1 MAQRGVYFFM
11 EDGEV
16 RSDGGTGP
24 ASCASGHM
32 PEGQVRGQ
40 NSEPAE
46 ATSRSAAGGT
56 KRLLFLASIV
66 SILRAA
72 ALHSCA
78 HRPSLVHV
86 LALRFILCFP
96 IVLSSQPTSLA
107 RVRPRPR
114 WRHTGATGAAL
125 QLRAR
130 IQCCSPNA
138 VWRLFDAADQEVVPL
153 VRDFK
158 HAGNRTDTRSSCR
171 LFKIELWI

>member
-96 IVLSSQPTSLA
+96 IVFEL
-107 RVRPRPR
+107 
-114 WRHTGATGAAL
+114 
-125 QLRAR
+125 
-130 IQCCSPNA
+130 
-138 VWRLFDAADQEVVPL
+138 AADFARASKAKTTL
-153 VRDFK
+153 AAYGSDWR
-158 HAGNRTDTRSSCR
+158 RTSAPCKNTMLLAQRGVAIIRCR
-171 LFKIELWI
+171 GPGGGAIGARLQACW